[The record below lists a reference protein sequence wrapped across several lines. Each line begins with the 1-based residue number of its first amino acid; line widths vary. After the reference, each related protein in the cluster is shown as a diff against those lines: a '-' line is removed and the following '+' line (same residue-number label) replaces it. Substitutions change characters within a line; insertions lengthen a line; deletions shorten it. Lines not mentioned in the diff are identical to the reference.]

1 MAAHYSSPRGD
12 ESVIADGDVIKMD
25 LGVAIEGYVVD
36 GAFTVSY
43 NQAEETQN
51 LITAVDTAVL
61 KGLSMI
67 KPGVKTNEI
76 GEATYNIIHG
86 FGYNVIKELSGH
98 MIDRWMIHGGY
109 EIPNTPAPN
118 GVKFEEG
125 QVWALECFATTG
137 SGKIHASNNCY
148 IYSLNTSTERVPIRG
163 KVTRHVLGWIVEHKQ
178 TLPFSSRELLKEF
191 QAGQIAL
198 RELTQFKK
206 LVEHSVLKEDKES
219 YIAQCEH
226 TFMVT
231 ADGIER
237 FT

>member
-1 MAAHYSSPRGD
+1 MFL
-12 ESVIADGDVIKMD
+12 SVGK
-25 LGVAIEGYVVD
+25 L
-36 GAFTVSY
+36 
-43 NQAEETQN
+43 
-51 LITAVDTAVL
+51 
-61 KGLSMI
+61 
-67 KPGVKTNEI
+67 
-76 GEATYNIIHG
+76 
-86 FGYNVIKELSGH
+86 
-98 MIDRWMIHGGY
+98 
-109 EIPNTPAPN
+109 
-118 GVKFEEG
+118 
-125 QVWALECFATTG
+125 TG
-137 SGKIHASNNCY
+137 
-148 IYSLNTSTERVPIRG
+148 
-163 KVTRHVLGWIVEHKQ
+163 HVLGWIVEHKQ

>member
-1 MAAHYSSPRGD
+1 
-12 ESVIADGDVIKMD
+12 MD

-61 KGLSMI
+61 KGLLMI

-118 GVKFEEG
+118 GG
-125 QVWALECFATTG
+125 
-137 SGKIHASNNCY
+137 
-148 IYSLNTSTERVPIRG
+148 
-163 KVTRHVLGWIVEHKQ
+163 
-178 TLPFSSRELLKEF
+178 
-191 QAGQIAL
+191 
-198 RELTQFKK
+198 
-206 LVEHSVLKEDKES
+206 
-219 YIAQCEH
+219 
-226 TFMVT
+226 
-231 ADGIER
+231 
-237 FT
+237 